1 MKTNNLISGKTAALI
16 LLAQVFLFLILL
28 ILPGCSTQNPGD
40 TLVEGTRLSDE
51 ADAENADSAEESAGE
66 TLPDLTVETENQDV
80 SQSESD
86 TAAVDTISDNINL
99 FSGLEL
105 TDQVL
110 DSRPIA
116 IMVQN
121 NPKARPHS
129 GLIYADIV
137 FELVAEGG
145 ITRFIAVFST
155 FDADIIG
162 PVRSGRIYFAE
173 IARSLDPVYTFWGT
187 YPEAYEAIK
196 NMDMDAL
203 DANSTAYINYTSAGW
218 RDPSRSDAL
227 EHTAFIDTYGIKEDA
242 EKYGYSLKGGQ
253 SPMVFKIDAPEGQ
266 RGSISEIAVDF
277 SSETF
282 LAGFSYDMGTNK
294 YLKFLAGQPHSDFE
308 TGKQISLSNVIVLIT
323 DIDGPIDSSGHMLVR
338 STGSHEQN
346 KAYYFMD
353 GNVIEGS
360 WARGSI
366 YDPFEFKDS
375 SSNRVLFNRG
385 STWVCIIGSEDR
397 LSY

>member
-1 MKTNNLISGKTAALI
+1 LKKYKPASEKKAALV
-16 LLAQVFLFLILL
+16 LLPIFILFLILL
-28 ILPGCSTQNPGD
+28 VFQGCSKQNPDGIS
-40 TLVEGTRLSDE
+40 TETTRLSDE
-51 ADAENADSAEESAGE
+51 TESENTDAEESVEE
-66 TLPDLTVETENQDV
+66 TSLDSTVETKNQDV
-80 SQSESD
+80 SKPESD
-86 TAAVDTISDNINL
+86 SVPADIISENINL

-105 TDQVL
+105 SAQVL
-110 DSRPIA
+110 NSRPIA

-129 GLIYADIV
+129 GLIYADMI

-145 ITRFIAVFST
+145 ITRFIAVFSS

-227 EHTAFIDTYGIKEDA
+227 EHTAFIDTYGIKEDS
-242 EKYGYSLKGGQ
+242 EKYGYSLQGGQ
-253 SPMVFKIDAPEGQ
+253 SPMSFKIDAPVEQ
-266 RGSISEIAVDF
+266 RGSISEITVDF

-282 LAGFSYDMGTNK
+282 LAGFSYNKDTNK

-338 STGSHEQN
+338 STGTLEQN

-353 GNVIEGS
+353 GKAVEGS
-360 WARGSI
+360 WARESI
-366 YDPFEFKDS
+366 YKPFEFKDS
-375 SSNRVLFNRG
+375 DGAQVLFNRG